1 MTFLLLRFFGCRAP
15 YPRSRKK
22 KFCYANFLDFPSFTS
37 QENTLRIIV
46 IHKHVYTKRKYFD
59 NFSDNLSTGGGQ
71 FFIFL
76 IEDIHLLFGKAEH
89 DTCHNC
95 KKHLIRDGKFILIF
109 FKLRCS
115 NGWYKIILSLL
126 WCLDWSHVN
135 KPYYFLWVNWHE
147 STKKIKDF
155 HRSKLS
161 AQFSS
166 DCSFITESVFF
177 LFYLT
182 EVVREWETSS
192 SIVHY

>member
-1 MTFLLLRFFGCRAP
+1 MLLLFPSTSVKQQDYIQVWLSSSWGFSAAGHLTQEVG
-15 YPRSRKK
+15 KK
-22 KFCYANFLDFPSFTS
+22 KLCYASFLDFPSFTS

-71 FFIFL
+71 FFIFF

-126 WCLDWSHVN
+126 WCLDWSNVN

-147 STKKIKDF
+147 STKKN
-155 HRSKLS
+155 
-161 AQFSS
+161 
-166 DCSFITESVFF
+166 
-177 LFYLT
+177 
-182 EVVREWETSS
+182 
-192 SIVHY
+192 